1 MSAICNLI
9 SAGLLLY
16 YVRIMGRRRRAV
28 QLELPARTWGGR
40 RAGAGRKP
48 GTRRRVSHCARPA
61 HRSAHPVHLTLRAR
75 AGLPSLRKPR
85 LFAAVRG
92 AIARASRERFRIVHF
107 SVQGNHLH
115 LMVEADDRYAL
126 RAGAHGLG
134 IRAARAVNKTLSRK
148 GAVWDDRYHTRALK
162 SPREVRHGLVYVLM
176 NIRKHDPQSTPGIDP
191 CSSAPWFEG
200 FRDRA
205 PNRTHPPPTRCART
219 WLATTGWRRHGLL
232 STTEHPTQPR
242 QPTLARR
249 ATQPPA
255 QRI

>member
-1 MSAICNLI
+1 
-9 SAGLLLY
+9 
-16 YVRIMGRRRRAV
+16 V
-28 QLELPARTWGGR
+28 QLELPVRTWGGR

-48 GTRRRVSHCARPA
+48 GLRRRVPHCARPG
-61 HRSAHPVHLTLRAR
+61 HRAAHPVHLTLRAR

-92 AIARASRERFRIVHF
+92 AIARASRDTFRVVQF

-115 LMVEADDRYAL
+115 LMVEADDRDAL

-134 IRAARAVNKTLSRK
+134 IRTARTVNKALSRK

-162 SPREVRHGLVYVLM
+162 SPREVRRGLVYVLM
-176 NIRKHDPQSTPGIDP
+176 NIHKHDPNAHPGIDP

-219 WLATTGWRRHGLL
+219 WLATTGWRRQGLL
-232 STTEHPTQPR
+232 STTDRPTQPR
-242 QPTLARR
+242 QRTPTRR
-249 ATQPPA
+249 HLHPPA
-255 QRI
+255 QRL